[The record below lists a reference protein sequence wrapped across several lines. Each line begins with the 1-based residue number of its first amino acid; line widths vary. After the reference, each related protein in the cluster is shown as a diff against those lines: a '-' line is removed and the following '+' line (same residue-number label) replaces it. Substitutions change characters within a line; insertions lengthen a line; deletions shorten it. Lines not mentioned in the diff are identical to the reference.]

1 MKKLLALDIG
11 EVCIKLNHNHC
22 LQQMNWAEMRDIPPR
37 LLGAADDLECG
48 RMEEEDFYSLV
59 CRELNIPDIDEV
71 REWFYSILGDE
82 MPGIADTLNRIKN
95 DWDFVFL
102 SDISGAHLQLVA
114 EKLSFFNM
122 AVGGI
127 YSFEVGA
134 KKPAKEMYLAFK
146 RKFGNPDLYI
156 DDRAQNI
163 RAALELGWQAR
174 QFTSAEDFDRLF
186 I

>member
-1 MKKLLALDIG
+1 MRLRLQGGTMSDSIQQ
-11 EVCIKLNHNHC
+11 KLNG
-22 LQQMNWAEMRDIPPR
+22 LSPVERLKATDKYLAEMRDIPPR

-48 RMEEEDFYSLV
+48 RMEEEEFYSLV
-59 CRELNIPDIDEV
+59 CRELNIPGIDEV

-122 AVGGI
+122 AAGGI

-134 KKPAKEMYLAFK
+134 KKPAREMYLAFE
-146 RKFGNPDLYI
+146 RKFGKPDLYV
-156 DDRAQNI
+156 DDRTQNI
-163 RAALELGWQAR
+163 QNCDAMKE
-174 QFTSAEDFDRLF
+174 
-186 I
+186 